1 MFSENRYPVAG
12 PYSPTPPC
20 IVSYLLDLGKWRVG
34 EDLKLCLLGD
44 SARRSAR
51 AGGRDLRFF
60 TFSDTLQ
67 QTASVDG
74 PWLLRFLPPSPS

>member
-34 EDLKLCLLGD
+34 EDLKLCLLGN

-51 AGGRDLRFF
+51 AGGKG
-60 TFSDTLQ
+60 S
-67 QTASVDG
+67 S
-74 PWLLRFLPPSPS
+74 LLYLL